1 MEKEPEE
8 KPEEI
13 IELTLNTIKTVANE
27 PLKSDLI
34 LVMSVIST
42 KAFSKEMLKKYVRR
56 EMLMKSA
63 LYQEWIAE
71 EKQEAS
77 IKRLKQDITEI
88 LIEKFDYVTK
98 KTSISKFETKRIRD
112 KSCFQLFQY

>member
-63 LYQEWIAE
+63 LQHHIG
-71 EKQEAS
+71 QR
-77 IKRLKQDITEI
+77 IQRLPG
-88 LIEKFDYVTK
+88 LHMP
-98 KTSISKFETKRIRD
+98 S
-112 KSCFQLFQY
+112 L